1 MQYPIS
7 SPKNLLFNAEFKPNG
22 YHYHLELFWQAELGY
37 LGQAIIG
44 VKVPH
49 SSHVASEEYSLLIRN
64 PKICFGFINF
74 KTFECISSACCSGKK
89 DSLDL
94 DIYTDPSDPS
104 VIWNFS
110 ILWLR
115 KNIACKFFVLLKTSV

>member
-1 MQYPIS
+1 MSVFPV
-7 SPKNLLFNAEFKPNG
+7 PV
-22 YHYHLELFWQAELGY
+22 
-37 LGQAIIG
+37 
-44 VKVPH
+44 VKV
-49 SSHVASEEYSLLIRN
+49 
-64 PKICFGFINF
+64 
-74 KTFECISSACCSGKK
+74 KK
-89 DSLDL
+89 ALCLDL